1 MRTLSMAR
9 PLTLVS
15 WPDTVR
21 RDFPCSAFPSVW
33 TKGNGTDSNSSITGC
48 QAHSFGAM
56 GLREPEGLNLPPE
69 PGLRPT
75 AQAVKGVA
83 LCGGFREA
91 FVERAASLAWRQ
103 QRDTLRR
110 S

>member
-1 MRTLSMAR
+1 
-9 PLTLVS
+9 
-15 WPDTVR
+15 
-21 RDFPCSAFPSVW
+21 
-33 TKGNGTDSNSSITGC
+33 
-48 QAHSFGAM
+48 M